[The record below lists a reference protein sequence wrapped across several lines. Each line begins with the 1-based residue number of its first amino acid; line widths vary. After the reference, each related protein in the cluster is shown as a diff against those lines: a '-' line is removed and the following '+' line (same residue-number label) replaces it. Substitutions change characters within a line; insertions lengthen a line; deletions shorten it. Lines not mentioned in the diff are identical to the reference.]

1 MKMKAAVLENFDAP
15 LVIRE
20 VETPSIGPEEALIR
34 VRACGVCGTDLKI
47 ASGKLPGVPLPHIPG
62 HEIAGDVSAVG
73 ERVTGLQVGD
83 RVTLHLYIPCG
94 KCHYCRRGMESLCE
108 NLLGH
113 VGFNRNGGLAEY
125 VKVRA
130 SNVFPIGETMPYPE
144 AAILT
149 DAVATPYSA
158 LRKRAKLR
166 KGQKLVVVGTGGLGL
181 HAIQIAKSIG
191 AKVVAVDI
199 DAHHLEKAGECG
211 ADLLLNPQK
220 EDVPEKIRKFT
231 RRGADVIADF
241 VGQPETL
248 EKDLEWL
255 APGGKLLLVGYSPV
269 RPLFSVSSIN
279 MVLGAKE
286 ILGCRASTL
295 KDLAEVITWVQDK
308 KIKPVVEDRFPL
320 EEVNQVYERLREGKV
335 TGRIV
340 VEP

>member
-1 MKMKAAVLENFDAP
+1 MKAAVLESFDAP
-15 LVIRE
+15 LVIRD
-20 VETPSIGPEEALIR
+20 VEIPTIGPEDALIR

-47 ASGKLPGVPLPHIPG
+47 ASGKLPGTPLPHIPG
-62 HEIAGDVSAVG
+62 HEVAGEISAVG
-73 ERVTGLQVGD
+73 DRVTGLQAGD

-94 KCHYCRRGMESLCE
+94 RCPYCRRGMESLCE
-108 NLLGH
+108 NLQGH
-113 VGFNRNGGLAEY
+113 VGFNMNGGLAEY
-125 VKVRA
+125 MKVRA
-130 SNVFPIGETMPYPE
+130 SNVFPIGESMPYPE

-149 DAVATPYSA
+149 DAVATPFNA

-166 KGQKLVVVGTGGLGL
+166 KGESLVVVGTGGLGL
-181 HAIQIAKSIG
+181 HAVQIAKAIG

-199 DAHHLEKAGECG
+199 DPRHLEKAEECG

-220 EDVPEKIRKFT
+220 DDVPEKIRKFT

-248 EKDLEWL
+248 EKDPEWL
-255 APGGKLLLVGYSPV
+255 RPGGKLLLVGYSPV

-295 KDLAEVITWVQDK
+295 KDLAEVITWVQEK
-308 KIKPVVEDRFPL
+308 KIKPIVEDRIPL
-320 EEVNQVYERLREGKV
+320 QEINRVYERLREGKV